1 MKRFI
6 YGGISA
12 FVLATTAIAPSLAT
26 PAPNLGT
33 IALSQMQFNFTTPF
47 ISSSGLLGN
56 HHVIRVMVIGMSL
69 EDLMIRIPSEMSKY
83 GQVKVTDETG
93 KAVPAKIT
101 ASKNQVAIVFSQP
114 VEPGHILEV
123 DIPGVQAY
131 LEEGS
136 ALLYGVTAK
145 RVGASGQIP
154 VGTARIQVPA
164 RG

>member
-26 PAPNLGT
+26 PAPNLRT
-33 IALSQMQFNFTTPF
+33 IALNQMQFNFTAPF
-47 ISSSGLLGN
+47 ISSSGLLGD

-69 EDLMIRIPSEMSKY
+69 EDLMIRIPSGMSKY

-101 ASKNQVAIVFSQP
+101 ATKDQVAIVFSQP
-114 VEPGHILEV
+114 VESGHILEV
-123 DIPGVQAY
+123 DIPGVQTY
-131 LEEGS
+131 LEEGNT
-136 ALLYGVTAK
+136 LLYGVTAK
-145 RVGASGQIP
+145 RVGVSGQIP
-154 VGTARIQVPA
+154 VGTARIQIPS